1 MKTWRKKTEEFFV
14 KIKKEL
20 KSKEFWLS
28 VSISISMVIGLYF
41 KDQSPLSIL
50 LALPLVMLILSALPL
65 IAAVSFSVDIAV
77 LFVKL
82 HKKYHKIYSII
93 LKINNKPTYTIRK
106 EFEKDTSQ
114 KNFIFFNT
122 WYSLGIIFL
131 VLDTFGIDKM
141 QQPAIVFVVML
152 GLILPS
158 IIISSAL
165 NISIYLM
172 KKRSI
177 MFENNDGTRM
187 SLGSQLG
194 NMVNS
199 FMSPIQIISI
209 SYVFTQSIS
218 GISFIVSLVLSLIIC
233 LSASWFSFYFL
244 KRKQITKLMDKFA
257 QKLQDHQI
265 ISN

>member
-1 MKTWRKKTEEFFV
+1 MKIPLKNQDFFA

-28 VSISISMVIGLYF
+28 VFIATLMVVSFYF
-41 KDQSPLSIL
+41 KDQNPLFIL
-50 LALPLVMLILSALPL
+50 FALPFVVLMLSALPL
-65 IAAVSFSVDIAV
+65 IGAVSFSVNIAV

-82 HKKYHKIYSII
+82 HKKSHKLYSRI
-93 LKINNKPTYTIRK
+93 LKINHEPTYSIRR

-122 WYSLGIIFL
+122 WYSLGLILFFL
-131 VLDTFGIDKM
+131 QTIGIDKI
-141 QQPAIVFVVML
+141 QHSDIVLVVML
-152 GLILPS
+152 SLISPS

-187 SLGSQLG
+187 NLGSQLG
-194 NMVNS
+194 NMINS

-209 SYVFTQSIS
+209 SYVFTQSSS
-218 GISFIVSLVLSLIIC
+218 GISFMATLLLSLIIC
-233 LSASWFSFYFL
+233 LLGSWFSFYFL
-244 KRKQITKLMDKFA
+244 KRKQMTKLMDEFA
-257 QKLQDHQI
+257 QKLRDDQI
-265 ISN
+265 TSN